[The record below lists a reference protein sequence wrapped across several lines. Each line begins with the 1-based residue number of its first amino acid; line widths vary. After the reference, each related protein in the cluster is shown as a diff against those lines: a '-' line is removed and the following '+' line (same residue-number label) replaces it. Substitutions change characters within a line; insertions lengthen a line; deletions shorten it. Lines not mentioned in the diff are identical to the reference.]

1 MSTQI
6 PEQQTYT
13 ESFAHCNFV
22 RIPAVQHGFATDHLY
37 ISVFDHAG
45 PDALPLTP
53 GVVRISPS
61 TYTVEIIFNTMEWD
75 TTAQRF
81 LEVLLPPQ
89 SGIVRI
95 HASLP
100 SLIQL

>member
-1 MSTQI
+1 MEPIQD
-6 PEQQTYT
+6 YA

-22 RIPAVQHGFATDHLY
+22 RIPAIQHGFLTDRLY
-37 ISVFDHAG
+37 IAVFAHAG
-45 PDALPLTP
+45 PGALPLTP

-75 TTAQRF
+75 ATAQRF
-81 LEVLLPPQ
+81 REVLLPPQ

-95 HASLP
+95 HAALP
-100 SLIQL
+100 SLIPL